1 LGWPIPLTRKT
12 ELCPR
17 IKLCLEK
24 KTMKNKGRYGE
35 FGGYYAPA
43 VLMPALEEMEAAF
56 EKYHDD
62 EQFCKDLQLLFSDYG
77 GRPTPL
83 YYSKPLSEKVAAQV
97 YLKRED
103 LLHGGAHK
111 LNNTLGQG
119 LLAQYMNKK
128 KLIAETGAGQHGLAT
143 ATIGAKMGMEV
154 KIFMGTVD
162 IERQMSNVQKMKL
175 LGAEVIPV
183 TGASGTL
190 KDAIN
195 EAMRYWTAHVDDTFY
210 LFGTVAGPHPYPMMV
225 RHFQQVIGDETRQQ
239 CLDKIGRL
247 PNLVTACVGGGSNAI
262 GIFAAFIDDPEVRL
276 VGVEAAGYG
285 LDTDKHAATLQKGRV
300 GVLHGARSYLLQ
312 DENGQVYESH
322 SVSAGLDYPGVGPEH
337 SFLKDIKRAEYV
349 GATDAEVLDTFLFLT
364 RAEGIFPAFESAH
377 AVAWVLSQ
385 AGKFKPDDVIVINLS
400 GRGDKDVDAFIKY
413 RGESVK

>member
-1 LGWPIPLTRKT
+1 
-12 ELCPR
+12 
-17 IKLCLEK
+17 
-24 KTMKNKGRYGE
+24 MKHKGRFGD
-35 FGGYYAPA
+35 FGGYYVPE

-56 EKYHDD
+56 ERYHTD
-62 EQFCKDLQLLFSDYG
+62 EKFCGDLERLLSDYA

-83 YYSKPLSEKVAAQV
+83 YHSQPLSKRVGTQV

-111 LNNTLGQG
+111 MNNTLGQA
-119 LLAQYMNKK
+119 LLAQSMGKK

-143 ATIGAKMGMEV
+143 ATVGALFGMEV
-154 KIFMGTVD
+154 KIFMGTTD
-162 IERQMSNVQKMKL
+162 IERQRPNVQKMKL

-195 EAMRYWTAHVDDTFY
+195 EALRYWTAHVDDTFY
-210 LFGTVAGPHPYPMMV
+210 LFGTAAGPHPYPTMV
-225 RHFQQVIGDETRQQ
+225 RHFQRVIGDETRRQYRQ
-239 CLDKIGRL
+239 RLGRL
-247 PNLVTACVGGGSNAI
+247 PDVVTACVGGGSNAI
-262 GIFAAFIDDPEVRL
+262 GIFAAFLEDKKVRL

-285 LDTDKHAATLQKGRV
+285 IETDKHACTLQKGTV
-300 GVLHGARSYLLQ
+300 GVLHGARSYVLQ
-312 DENGQVYESH
+312 DKNGQVIESH

-337 SFLKDIKRAEYV
+337 SYLKDTGRVEYV

-377 AVAWVLSQ
+377 AVAWVLRQ
-385 AGKFKPDDVIVINLS
+385 AGKFKADDVIVINLS
-400 GRGDKDVDAFIKY
+400 GRGDKDVDAFIRY
-413 RGESVK
+413 RPEAAR